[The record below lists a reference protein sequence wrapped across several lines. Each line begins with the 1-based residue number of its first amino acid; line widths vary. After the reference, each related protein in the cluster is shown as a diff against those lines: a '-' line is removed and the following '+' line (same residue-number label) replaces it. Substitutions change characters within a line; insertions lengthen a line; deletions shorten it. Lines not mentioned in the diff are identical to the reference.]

1 MAMKSAKPDF
11 QTVKHYT
18 PHFISSK
25 KKKILYIKLKG
36 KLQTNKKLFETNIAM
51 GKNKNP

>member
-25 KKKILYIKLKG
+25 KKKNTVYKVKR
-36 KLQTNKKLFETNIAM
+36 QTTNQQKIIWNKYSN
-51 GKNKNP
+51 G